1 MENKLI
7 AFVSTSNSMFRSSMS
22 HSDRFT
28 NDCNCDVNIGNIL
41 IIIAPF
47 IVWLIIR
54 DKDK

>member
-1 MENKLI
+1 MENKLM

-28 NDCNCDVNIGNIL
+28 NDCNCDVNIGTIL